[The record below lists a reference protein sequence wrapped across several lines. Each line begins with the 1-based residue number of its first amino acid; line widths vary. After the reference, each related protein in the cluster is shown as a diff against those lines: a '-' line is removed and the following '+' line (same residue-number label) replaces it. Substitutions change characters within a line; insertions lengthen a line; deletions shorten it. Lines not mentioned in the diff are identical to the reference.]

1 MSFDLRSSLR
11 TGAWAPFLLLA
22 AAPSCSNET
31 DETTTQDLTPQ
42 YVACNAASQQFT
54 QSFETLEQG
63 VLSSMLA
70 LNNEDYDT
78 YTTYWT
84 STFEQQLGAC
94 IQQAEELDAA
104 LTGLSGALG
113 SQSSA
118 TQMPSTLLPRS
129 EPIGTVRQPILP
141 AIILGGL
148 TIAGATLAI
157 REFDKKMRSL
167 ITNSDKTT
175 EESIE
180 LRTQKYIAA
189 GNAKDE
195 ARKLATRDVASV
207 ATTEYGIPLV
217 KEMAT
222 VIATKG
228 FEEAA
233 EAAVGVHPVGRGI
246 VAVKDAWELG
256 TALGTS
262 GDCTPPETRS
272 LDGYRPMDASMCRI
286 FIGKT
291 SNATFDPFPTGTWN
305 VFATGEGWEPG
316 AEEGVVVIEGQTTF
330 IDGSGWKSLS
340 SGQPAGPGECGAVT
354 LEQVDVIS
362 INPIRETGTT
372 STDQVRVYADASCCW
387 RASTNADWAR
397 IEIREGEQK
406 GDLVC
411 GNGRIHLIVP
421 CNCSGQRTATVK
433 VGDRTFQV
441 EQAAAPDGPVGS
453 HCHLGVCP

>member
-1 MSFDLRSSLR
+1 
-11 TGAWAPFLLLA
+11 
-22 AAPSCSNET
+22 
-31 DETTTQDLTPQ
+31 
-42 YVACNAASQQFT
+42 
-54 QSFETLEQG
+54 
-63 VLSSMLA
+63 
-70 LNNEDYDT
+70 
-78 YTTYWT
+78 
-84 STFEQQLGAC
+84 
-94 IQQAEELDAA
+94 
-104 LTGLSGALG
+104 
-113 SQSSA
+113 SQSTA
-118 TQMPSTLLPRS
+118 TRVPSTLLSRS
-129 EPIGTVRQPILP
+129 EPIGTVRQPVLP

-148 TIAGATLAI
+148 AVSGALLAL
-157 REFDKKMRSL
+157 REIDEQL
-167 ITNSDKTT
+167 TT
-175 EESIE
+175 RRANAEKEKENAIE
-180 LRTQKYIAA
+180 IRTQKLISEGQAPS
-189 GNAKDE
+189 D
-195 ARKLATRDVASV
+195 ARKLAEAEVERVGVAHIGV
-207 ATTEYGIPLV
+207 PLA
-217 KEMAT
+217 KDMAT
-222 VIATKG
+222 IIATKG
-228 FEEAA
+228 VEEAL
-233 EAAVGVHPVGRGI
+233 EAAVGVHPVGRGV

-262 GDCTPPETRS
+262 GDCTPPETRN
-272 LDGYRPMDASMCRI
+272 LDGYRPMDASVCRI

-305 VFATGEGWEPG
+305 VFSTGEGWEPG